1 MIQLFIS
8 KAIAELGNSKGF
20 QVTGTTYNN
29 FVVESADPEKP
40 VVFDRD
46 VVVAKAQE
54 LEAEYNF
61 KQYQRDRQ
69 PEYPSLA
76 DFADAY
82 YWSQKGDDTK
92 MTAYV
97 AACDAVK
104 TKYSKPEVE

>member
-1 MIQLFIS
+1 MIGTGLS
-8 KAIAELGNSKGF
+8 AAILSLRPSAKFVLRNEEIEWRDPDQTQPTDDELQAEMARLDSLWL
-20 QVTGTTYNN
+20 
-29 FVVESADPEKP
+29 S
-40 VVFDRD
+40 
-46 VVVAKAQE
+46 
-54 LEAEYNF
+54 

-76 DFADAY
+76 EFADAY

-104 TKYSKPEVE
+104 TKYPKPEAE